1 MKKPIFKMY
10 FLTALL
16 MGLYSCNSSDETFD
30 KSAETSSTF
39 KIINV
44 TTHDGHPF
52 STGNSK
58 SSITG
63 KYVDNPGGGVMMQAF
78 YWDVPS
84 GGNWWNTVGTKVTDW
99 ANAGIGSI
107 WLPPVSK
114 AQNGAFSMGYDPTDY
129 FDFGD
134 YNQNGTVETRFGSKT
149 ELVNLITKAHTENMK
164 VYADIVINHN
174 SGGQLENNPFTGTQT
189 YTNFTGIASGKF
201 KRTSADFYK
210 NAYGNNDE
218 GSFGGFPDLCHA
230 AQNVQD
236 WLWLRADGVGKYYK
250 NTMKFDGW
258 RFDYVKGFGPWVVN
272 AWNANVGGFSVG
284 EYWDSNV
291 NTLEW
296 WANNANSSVF
306 DFACYYKMNDA
317 FDGNNLNLLTDDM
330 MWKRNPYKAVTF
342 VTNHDTDEIWVKDL
356 AYAYILTHEGYPT
369 IFYRDYEEWL
379 NKAKLNNLIWIHNN
393 KATGNTSILY
403 ADNDEYV
410 ARRNGYNG
418 NPGLVVYIN
427 NSTSTLERWIQTN
440 WASKQIKD
448 FTGNSSWYPTTQGDQ
463 WVKIECP
470 PKSYTIWSLN
480 I

>member
-1 MKKPIFKMY
+1 MKKQIFKMT

-16 MGLYSCNSSDETFD
+16 IGLNSCNTSDEATD
-30 KSAETSSTF
+30 KSTEVSTF

-44 TTHDGHPF
+44 TKHDGRPF

-58 SSITG
+58 TSITG

-84 GGNWWNTVGTKVTDW
+84 GGTWWNTVGTKVVAW
-99 ANAGIGSI
+99 GNAGIGSI

-134 YNQNGTVETRFGSKT
+134 YNQNGTTETRFGSKT
-149 ELVNLITKAHTENMK
+149 ELVNLITKAHTENIK

-174 SGGQLENNPFTGTQT
+174 SGGQSEANPFTGTNT
-189 YTNFTGIASGKF
+189 WTNFTGVKSGKF
-201 KRTSADFYK
+201 KRTYNDFYK
-210 NAYGNNDE
+210 NSYGNNDE

-230 AQNVQD
+230 APNVQD
-236 WLWLRADGVGKYYK
+236 WLWKRTDGVGKYYK

-258 RFDYVKGFGPWVVN
+258 RFDYVKGFGSWVVKD
-272 AWNANVGGFSVG
+272 WNANVGGFSVG
-284 EYWDSNV
+284 ELWDSNV
-291 NTLEW
+291 NTLNN
-296 WANNANSSVF
+296 WANSANSSVF

-317 FDGNNLNLLTDDM
+317 FDGNNLNLLKDDM

-342 VTNHDTDEIWVKDL
+342 VTNHDTDEISKKDL

-369 IFYRDYEEWL
+369 LFYRDYEEWL
-379 NKAKLNNLIWIHNN
+379 NKTKLNNLIWIHNN
-393 KATGNTSILY
+393 KATGTTSILY
-403 ADNDEYV
+403 ADNDEYI

-418 NPGLVVYIN
+418 NPGLIIYIN
-427 NSTSTLERWIQTN
+427 NTGSWQERWIDTN
-440 WASKQIKD
+440 WSNAQIKD
-448 FTGNSSWYPTTQGDQ
+448 FTGSSSWYPTTASDKR
-463 WVKIECP
+463 VKIQCP
-470 PKSYTIWSLN
+470 PNSYSIWSLN